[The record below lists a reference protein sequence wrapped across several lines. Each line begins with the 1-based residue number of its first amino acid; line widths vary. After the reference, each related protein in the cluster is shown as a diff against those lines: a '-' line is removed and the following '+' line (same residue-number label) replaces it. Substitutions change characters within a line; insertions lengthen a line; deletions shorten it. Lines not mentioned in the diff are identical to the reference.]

1 MPNEIPIISPDQS
14 LALLQAHV
22 ERLLP
27 MQKRALI
34 AIDGNS
40 CAGKTTLA
48 SELGARLDANVFH
61 MDDYFLQPHMR
72 TQERLSQPGGNV
84 DAERFFA
91 DVLLPASRGETAH
104 VQKYDCHEDVLL
116 PVISVLPKRVVV
128 VEGAYSLHPLLS
140 PHYDLRVFYRIDP
153 VLQAARILA
162 RNGAEALKVFQSR
175 WIPLENKYFDELD
188 ILSICDL
195 IIEAK

>member
-1 MPNEIPIISPDQS
+1 MQDKIAIISPDQS
-14 LALLQAHV
+14 HALLQSRGEA
-22 ERLLP
+22 LLSR
-27 MQKRALI
+27 QDRVLI

-84 DAERFFA
+84 DAERFLA
-91 DVLLPASRGETAH
+91 NVLLPVSRVETAL

-116 PVISVLPKRVVV
+116 PAVSVSPKRVVV

-153 VLQAARILA
+153 ALQAARILA

-175 WIPLENKYFDELD
+175 WIPLENRYFDELD
-188 ILSICDL
+188 ILSLCDF